1 MSESEMTT
9 RVILHW
15 VPATDERGRVRLEM
29 CWSDP
34 ARAVGSSAAA
44 PAAVRGPAASHAA

>member
-1 MSESEMTT
+1 MSKSEMAA

-15 VPATDERGRVRLEM
+15 VPVTDERGRVRLEM

-34 ARAVGSSAAA
+34 AQAVGSSAAA
-44 PAAVRGPAASHAA
+44 PAAVRGPVASHAA